1 MSFRDTVRNI
11 VLEQKAKLAH
21 QRELREVQ
29 RNVAAETAS
38 TEAHR
43 IAEQRGR
50 AKGMER
56 AKWQAATPF
65 ERAKMTVQKLQAANT
80 RMQAASRQFAP
91 RPLPVNYGY
100 GNQPT
105 YGQMPPQPTQ
115 TGGIPRPSLVD
126 HNTFGLRQDV
136 QQRGPILKK
145 EWFG

>member
-1 MSFRDTVRNI
+1 M
-11 VLEQKAKLAH
+11 EQKAKLAH

-43 IAEQRGR
+43 IVTERGR

-65 ERAKMTVQKLQAANT
+65 ERAKMTVQKLQTVNARVRT
-80 RMQAASRQFAP
+80 SSRQFAP

-100 GNQPT
+100 DNRPT
-105 YGQMPPQPTQ
+105 YGQMPPQPAQ

-126 HNTFGLRQDV
+126 HNTFGMRTDV
-136 QQRGPILKK
+136 NQRGPILKK